1 MNPVDASRRHRS
13 WLATFVCVALTACG
27 GTAPTDAPLDDT
39 TNGGDVA
46 PDDGSIAV
54 GSTIGPVVGPADEVD
69 PQVCASDADCMVG
82 TPRNCC
88 TSFCPSDTQAWSRA
102 AWAEYQDE
110 CAIVE
115 CAVVE
120 DAACLPE
127 TPPRVEARCV
137 DARCVLVVGAE

>member
-1 MNPVDASRRHRS
+1 MNVDSSRRTLRS
-13 WLATFVCVALTACG
+13 LFSRVVCVALVACG
-27 GTAPTDAPLDDT
+27 RAASDDPVVDDET
-39 TNGGDVA
+39 SNGGDVVR
-46 PDDGSIAV
+46 DDDRVVV
-54 GSTIGPVVGPADEVD
+54 GSDEID

-88 TSFCPSDTQAWSRA
+88 ASFCPSDTQAWSRS
-102 AWAEYQDE
+102 AWAAYQDE

-137 DARCVLVVGAE
+137 DTRCVLVVGAE

>member
-1 MNPVDASRRHRS
+1 MRASRPKRS
-13 WLATFVCVALTACG
+13 SVALGLALVLACG
-27 GTAPTDAPLDDT
+27 GGAASEAPVTIGA
-39 TNGGDVA
+39 TNGGDA
-46 PDDGSIAV
+46 PEDDG
-54 GSTIGPVVGPADEVD
+54 VVGPADEID

-88 TSFCPSDTQAWSRA
+88 ASFCPSDTQAWSRA
-102 AWAEYQDE
+102 AWAAYQDE
-110 CAIVE
+110 CAVVE
-115 CAVVE
+115 CASVE

>member
-1 MNPVDASRRHRS
+1 MNAVARASRRVFSLR
-13 WLATFVCVALTACG
+13 ATFVCVVLTACG
-27 GTAPTDAPLDDT
+27 AAASDESTGDDESS
-39 TNGGDVA
+39 NGGDVA
-46 PDDGSIAV
+46 RADGRL
-54 GSTIGPVVGPADEVD
+54 VVGPDEVD

-88 TSFCPSDTQAWSRA
+88 ASFCPSDTQAWSRA

-127 TPPRVEARCV
+127 TPPHVEARCV

>member
-1 MNPVDASRRHRS
+1 MNVPTVVAPRRLQR
-13 WLATFVCVALTACG
+13 WAWACVALVACG
-27 GTAPTDAPLDDT
+27 AAASESVDDS

-46 PDDGSIAV
+46 NGGDVVQDDGV
-54 GSTIGPVVGPADEVD
+54 VVGAADEVD
-69 PQVCASDADCMVG
+69 PQVCANDADCMVG

-88 TSFCPSDTQAWSRA
+88 ASFCPSDTQAWSRS

-137 DARCVLVVGAE
+137 DARCVLAVGAE

>member
-1 MNPVDASRRHRS
+1 MNDVGASRRVLS
-13 WLATFVCVALTACG
+13 LLSTFVCIALTACG
-27 GTAPTDAPLDDT
+27 AAASDQPIGDDET
-39 TNGGDVA
+39 SNGGDVA
-46 PDDGSIAV
+46 RDDRRL
-54 GSTIGPVVGPADEVD
+54 VVGPDEID
-69 PQVCASDADCMVG
+69 PQVCASDVDCMVG

-88 TSFCPSDTQAWSRA
+88 ASFCPTDTQAWSRA

-110 CAIVE
+110 CAVVE

-137 DARCVLVVGAE
+137 DARCVLVSGAE

>member
-1 MNPVDASRRHRS
+1 MNPADVRASRSIRS
-13 WLATFVCVALTACG
+13 WLSTFLCVAMTACG
-27 GTAPTDAPLDDT
+27 AAASDQPIGEDETS
-39 TNGGDVA
+39 NGGDVA
-46 PDDGSIAV
+46 RDDDRI
-54 GSTIGPVVGPADEVD
+54 VVGPDEVD

-88 TSFCPSDTQAWSRA
+88 TSFCPTDTQAWSRS
-102 AWAEYQDE
+102 AWAAYQDE

-137 DARCVLVVGAE
+137 DTRCVLVVGVE